1 MNLTLN
7 FITQYRSVSVQSR
20 HFVELNTNEN
30 LNSIER
36 FELSTKQWPRCGL
49 MHQFAVYFPYYFEKQ
64 FHIDCLNAS
73 WKQKAQ
79 SFCIH
84 KYVYDRIYI
93 TYSIQH
99 GTVQQMEYDSH
110 TWTFTHSNTRAL
122 ARTHTPIQFVPN
134 AVRLTGHN
142 IRPILMKMGHR
153 LYAFGLRIHEY
164 VYFRSVL
171 F

>member
-1 MNLTLN
+1 M
-7 FITQYRSVSVQSR
+7 QYRSVSVQSR

-93 TYSIQH
+93 TYNIQH
-99 GTVQQMEYDSH
+99 GTVHSTTPHGTTIGIWLPHVNVHILEHTHARAHTHAHSH
-110 TWTFTHSNTRAL
+110 TICTQCSSVNRAQYS
-122 ARTHTPIQFVPN
+122 T
-134 AVRLTGHN
+134 
-142 IRPILMKMGHR
+142 
-153 LYAFGLRIHEY
+153 YSHENGP
-164 VYFRSVL
+164 
-171 F
+171 